1 MQVYGQSIFFFNYG
15 ANTIHLDK
23 EKVLEPLDILMKKIK
38 LDPYV
43 PSCTIINLK
52 VIIYLNVNA
61 KATKQTE
68 EYLYNVRQV
77 EIS

>member
-1 MQVYGQSIFFFNYG
+1 MPNYLKQKENSVCKYMADQFFFYNG
-15 ANTIHLDK
+15 ANTIRLDK

-52 VIIYLNVNA
+52 VTIYLNVNA
-61 KATKQTE
+61 KATKQT
-68 EYLYNVRQV
+68 
-77 EIS
+77 

>member
-1 MQVYGQSIFFFNYG
+1 MADQFFFYNG
-15 ANTIHLDK
+15 ANTIRLDK

-52 VIIYLNVNA
+52 VTIYLNVNA
-61 KATKQTE
+61 KATKQT
-68 EYLYNVRQV
+68 
-77 EIS
+77 